1 MMKSADSGHRN
12 DCSILTEIHFHYA
25 SSGSSFAQCQMRSV
39 VMVVADVFTYEAF
52 QMALIEHN
60 YMIEQV
66 PAAIADPTFC
76 HRL

>member
-1 MMKSADSGHRN
+1 
-12 DCSILTEIHFHYA
+12 
-25 SSGSSFAQCQMRSV
+25 
-39 VMVVADVFTYEAF
+39 MVVADVFTYEAF